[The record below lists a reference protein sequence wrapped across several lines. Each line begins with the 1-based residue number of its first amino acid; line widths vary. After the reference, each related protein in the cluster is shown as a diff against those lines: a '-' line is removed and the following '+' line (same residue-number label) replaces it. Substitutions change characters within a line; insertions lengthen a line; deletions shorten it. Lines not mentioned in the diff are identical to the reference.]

1 MSAETAAANT
11 VTAPVPEVQEQE
23 SVKSKQVNLT
33 PAPLPTSSPWKL
45 APAEVPVSS
54 ISIEDLDATRKKKN
68 RTPTPKSS
76 TATKWVPI
84 KASITVSGTK
94 RSGSKNG
101 GNNGNNNNNKSKNNK
116 NASSSTSSS
125 TANRKKKHH
134 QHNVKKQQQQQVKTD
149 GSEIAIEEESKD
161 TAPQENGQSTQQ
173 QQPPHHRSHH
183 HSHHHSSNGPQRRK
197 FHNSSN
203 AGVPQNQGFPP
214 QFKPYQGHNPRPNN
228 NNRLKYHNHFH
239 HNQHHSQQPMVKL
252 QQQFYPVQP
261 VLMAI
266 NNIAR
271 QIEYYFSEENLT
283 VDNYLRSKLSK
294 DGFAPLSLIAKF
306 YRVVNMSFGG
316 DANLV
321 LAALREIVANESA
334 TVNVAE
340 GSLVTKET
348 DTVAETDEVEEAS
361 PLDRYFVR
369 SKNWSNWLPE
379 TVETEV
385 NIENELVGDALD
397 EFMLSLP
404 TAPQQEE
411 EPITESA
418 PQEQETNEESVPAA
432 ASEPESSL

>member
-23 SVKSKQVNLT
+23 SAKSKQVNLT

-45 APAEVPVSS
+45 SPADVPVSS

-101 GNNGNNNNNKSKNNK
+101 GNNGSNNNKSKNNK

-134 QHNVKKQQQQQVKTD
+134 QHNVKKQQQQQVKND
-149 GSEIAIEEESKD
+149 GSEPATEEESKD
-161 TAPQENGQSTQQ
+161 TAPQENDQSTQQ

-183 HSHHHSSNGPQRRK
+183 HSHHHNSNGPQRRK

-203 AGVPQNQGFPP
+203 TGMPQNQGFPP
-214 QFKPYQGHNPRPNN
+214 QFKPYQGHNPRPTN

-294 DGFAPLSLIAKF
+294 DGFAPLSLISKF

-348 DTVAETDEVEEAS
+348 DTVAETEEVEEPS
-361 PLDRYFVR
+361 PLDKYFVR

-385 NIENELVGDALD
+385 NIEKELVGDALD
-397 EFMLSLP
+397 EFMISLP

-411 EPITESA
+411 EPITESV
-418 PQEQETNEESVPAA
+418 PQEQETNEEPVPAA